1 MITINHMYFELIEDY
16 RDAFDEEQ
24 FVDKYSEV
32 LNKYDYVVGDIGYEK
47 LRLAGFFRD
56 SKTKAERDKKFS
68 AIQDYLYEYCN
79 FGCAYFVVRK
89 LSKSEIREKQE
100 QGELPDPKMGQAA
113 DADEIS
119 AASDARDQEHQSSG
133 GKRHQKAESAS
144 GNKTLAQ
151 HESAGKN

>member
-1 MITINHMYFELIEDY
+1 MITINHMHFELIEDY
-16 RDAFDEEQ
+16 RDAFDEKQ

-89 LSKSEIREKQE
+89 LSKSEIKEKQE
-100 QGELPDPKMGQAA
+100 QGELPDPKMGQEA

-119 AASDARDQEHQSSG
+119 AASDARNQEHRSSG
-133 GKRHQKAESAS
+133 RKRHQKAESSS